1 MLESGIRCT
10 GEIVIAVL
18 LRAHVRL
25 SSPEVLAGISFK
37 IYIYISRILPVVRFD
52 LGQISKERSFS
63 GGPDFNR
70 VVCLAE
76 LQLVGFKGVL

>member
-37 IYIYISRILPVVRFD
+37 IYIYIYLAFYLLCASILAKLARNAAFREA
-52 LGQISKERSFS
+52 LISIESY
-63 GGPDFNR
+63 
-70 VVCLAE
+70 
-76 LQLVGFKGVL
+76 VLPNSSS